1 MAIGRT
7 REHDR
12 NQIALDLL
20 EWAKKDDS
28 INLCAF
34 CADKMLVP
42 SKISDWAREDEAF
55 REAYWIAKSHIGK
68 RRELLLS
75 QGKLHVKAYDLNAN
89 TYDHFLKE
97 EKRLQAEFESRLRK
111 EENEIKV
118 SPEED
123 ARHKAIMDQ
132 LSSLQSVSNHA
143 TSKDK
148 TADKS

>member
-1 MAIGRT
+1 MVSGRL

-34 CADKMLVP
+34 CAEKTLP
-42 SKISDWAREDEAF
+42 PQKLSDWAREDDLF
-55 REAYWIAKSHIGK
+55 RETYTVAKSYIGK
-68 RRELLLS
+68 RRELLLA

-111 EENEIKV
+111 QENEVKV
-118 SPEED
+118 SEEEKD
-123 ARHKAIMDQ
+123 RHKAIMDQ
-132 LSSLQSVSNHA
+132 LSSLQSASNHA
-143 TSKDK
+143 TSKDSK
-148 TADKS
+148 VDKS